1 MAVFVE
7 QQEMEAHACGQCGI
21 LYAAPKHWWDA
32 RRQDKKSIFCPN
44 GHQASYHQTTEDQ
57 LRQKLAAAA
66 AEAERQ
72 RQVREAAEA
81 RAGKAEQSLAQVT
94 KAHRKMRERVMNGV
108 CPCCTRSFA
117 NLREHMKSEHADF
130 GTVKTLFALRHAF
143 GMTQAA
149 VAREAGVDT
158 TYVSFYEKEKKLPAY
173 AKERIEAWL
182 DQHSGQAA

>member
-1 MAVFVE
+1 MSTFVE
-7 QQEMEAHACGQCGI
+7 NQWLKTETCCNCSMLFAVLQDFNRLRREDGKTFYCPAGHAQHYKPGNS
-21 LYAAPKHWWDA
+21 DA
-32 RRQDKKSIFCPN
+32 DKLRR
-44 GHQASYHQTTEDQ
+44 EV
-57 LRQKLAAAA
+57 
-66 AEAERQ
+66 EREKQ
-72 RQVREAAEA
+72 MREAAEG
-81 RAGKAEQSLAQVT
+81 RAGKAEQNLAQVT

-108 CPCCTRSFA
+108 CPCCNRSFA

-130 GTVKTLFALRHAF
+130 GTVKTLFALRQAF

-158 TYVSFYEKEKKLPAY
+158 TYVSFYENEKKLPAY